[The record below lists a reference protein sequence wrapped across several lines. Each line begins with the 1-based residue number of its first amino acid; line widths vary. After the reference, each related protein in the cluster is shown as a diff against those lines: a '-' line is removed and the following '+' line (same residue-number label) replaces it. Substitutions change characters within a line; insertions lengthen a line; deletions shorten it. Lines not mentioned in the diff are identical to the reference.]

1 MKSNG
6 VEGTLIERDSA
17 VYFATTN
24 KHKFKEAS
32 SIVTPY
38 GIRLKRL
45 DLEKHEIQAN
55 SLTTIVN
62 TAASEFIKNGVA
74 RAVLTDDSGFFIDL
88 LNGFPGP
95 YSSFVFETIGS
106 RGILKLLENASNRK
120 ASFQAAVAYCEVR
133 RSPISFTG
141 AVKGIVAQESKG
153 NSGFGYDPIFIP
165 KFGDGRT
172 FGEMSM
178 DQKNRF
184 SHRAKAFTHFCK
196 WYTTRKKSGLR

>member
-6 VEGTLIERDSA
+6 VDGTLIERDMT
-17 VYFATTN
+17 VHFATTN
-24 KHKFKEAS
+24 KHKFREAS
-32 SIVTPY
+32 SIVAPY

-45 DLEKHEIQAN
+45 NLEKHEIQAE
-55 SLTTIVN
+55 SLRTIVR

-74 RAVLTDDSGFFIDL
+74 QAVLTDDSGFFVDSL
-88 LNGFPGP
+88 KGFPGP

-106 RGILKLLENASNRK
+106 KGILKLLENAQNRK
-120 ASFQAAVAYCEVR
+120 ASFQSAVAYCEVKH
-133 RSPISFTG
+133 SPISFTG
-141 AVKGIVAQESKG
+141 TVRGIVAPESKG

-184 SHRAKAFTHFCK
+184 SHRAKAFSNFCK
-196 WYTTRKKSGLR
+196 WYTTRTKVT